1 MIVVDRISI
10 HAGRFRLEN
19 ISLTIPSGQ
28 FGVLM
33 GRTGCGK
40 TTILEAIIGLRRIS
54 AGRIRLYDRDVTD
67 LNPAA
72 RGVGYVPQDGA
83 LFSGMTV
90 RDHLAFALIIRRAS
104 SRVITERVNELAE
117 LLGIAHLLQRTPRG
131 LSGGERQRVA
141 LGRALSFRPQVLCLD
156 EPLSALDAETRS
168 QMCDLLKSVSQH
180 TQVTTL
186 HVTHHPEEARLLGEC
201 RLKLTDGQVRS
212 LTSEDLG
219 P

>member
-1 MIVVDRISI
+1 MIVVDNISV
-10 HAGRFRLEN
+10 HAGKFRLEN

-40 TTILEAIIGLRRIS
+40 TTILECIIGLRGIRS
-54 AGRIRLYDRDVTD
+54 GRIRLYDRDVTA

-83 LFSGMTV
+83 LFAGMTV
-90 RDHLAFALIIRRAS
+90 RDHLAFALMIRRTGRRETDA
-104 SRVITERVNELAE
+104 RVAELAE
-117 LLGIAHLLQRTPRG
+117 LLGITHLLRRTPRG

-141 LGRALSFRPQVLCLD
+141 LGRALSFSPQVLCLD

-168 QMCDLLKSVSQH
+168 QMCELLKAVSRK

-186 HVTHHPEEARLLGEC
+186 YVTHHPEEARVLGDCHLQLL
-201 RLKLTDGQVRS
+201 DGRIQPAV
-212 LTSEDLG
+212 L
-219 P
+219 